1 MASKGASESEFL
13 YHVKRTI
20 YDFANDK
27 SGQTQ
32 MVDILG
38 TFTDLQAAKVAA
50 KNGLFSEGYLKD
62 DFAEYAENNKDEDWR
77 HGDGVR
83 VYAKAPA
90 GQVFEVR
97 LDTKPNVFKFKGNL
111 SGEVEGYLHYG
122 NLPRNHAK
130 DDA

>member
-1 MASKGASESEFL
+1 
-13 YHVKRTI
+13 
-20 YDFANDK
+20 
-27 SGQTQ
+27 